1 MATVFANISTV
12 GKGLRDF
19 KNLSFDSKIWSEFK
33 EKTANYFSILVS
45 QASYSSTNVS
55 KSSNSSKTVKPFS
68 FT

>member
-33 EKTANYFSILVS
+33 EKTANYF
-45 QASYSSTNVS
+45 YN
-55 KSSNSSKTVKPFS
+55 FS
-68 FT
+68 ESGLIFINKCFKKLKFF